1 MNTNHRKVTAVIA
14 GLLAGAIIT
23 LPTGADAAHNK
34 RPRPALQAVPCP
46 AADDEPL
53 CNLNQT
59 YRPATTDA
67 PDSAVFSSTESCGGG
82 GGGGAI
88 SIGRVTA
95 NPR

>member
-23 LPTGADAAHNK
+23 LPASADAAHNK

-46 AADDEPL
+46 AADDVPM

-59 YRPATTDA
+59 SWPAFTD
-67 PDSAVFSSTESCGGG
+67 DSAALSSTESSG

-88 SIGRVTA
+88 NIGRVTA